1 MKDATGDGVIGNRRY
16 YMRLEKTPMQFK
28 ILNGIVWTIVS
39 IGIIGGVLMLLM
51 PDKIFT
57 IIVGG
62 IK

>member
-1 MKDATGDGVIGNRRY
+1 
-16 YMRLEKTPMQFK
+16 MRLEKTPMQFK